1 MMEQALRMNQAQYEV
16 LSLLSCLDKQE
27 DVAALKNVIV
37 QFLNQKLQTEIDELY
52 ENGTLSDD
60 IVDSWKKEHFRTPYV
75 LNK

>member
-1 MMEQALRMNQAQYEV
+1 MMEQALKMNQAQYEV
-16 LSLLSCLDKQE
+16 LSMLSCLNKQE

-60 IVDSWKKEHFRTPYV
+60 IVDSWKNEHFRTPYV
-75 LNK
+75 HNK